1 MSKKIVVF
9 DLDETLGYFKD
20 VGLFWY
26 ALNKY
31 KKKVLY
37 KDFYYL
43 MELFPQVFRPLIY
56 KILEYLKE
64 EKLNNKCNDVL
75 IYTNNK
81 APKVWCELIVNY
93 LNKKINHVLIT
104 KIINSFE
111 INKLNNGEKHNKNIT
126 ELLKYGNIKVNTKVC
141 YIDDTYYPLMNTD
154 NILYIKVK
162 PYKYPLNIKDICC
175 KYYNSI
181 LKTSSINISKNEFI
195 EIISKNILKSKISNN
210 IKMKSKEDLNI
221 DKIVS
226 KQIIQNLKDFLDN

>member
-64 EKLNNKCNDVL
+64 EKLNNRCDDVL
-75 IYTNNK
+75 IYTNNQ
-81 APKVWCELIVNY
+81 APKLWCELIVNY
-93 LNKKINHVLIT
+93 LNKKINYVLIT

-111 INKLNNGEKHNKNIT
+111 INK
-126 ELLKYGNIKVNTKVC
+126 
-141 YIDDTYYPLMNTD
+141 
-154 NILYIKVK
+154 
-162 PYKYPLNIKDICC
+162 
-175 KYYNSI
+175 
-181 LKTSSINISKNEFI
+181 
-195 EIISKNILKSKISNN
+195 
-210 IKMKSKEDLNI
+210 
-221 DKIVS
+221 
-226 KQIIQNLKDFLDN
+226 